1 MKKLILSI
9 LLIIGITSLSANEN
23 RQNSASNKRNEIK
36 RVRERRERRN
46 RKDINLNKE
55 NTVKKENIVK
65 KENTVKKENVID
77 KKNLN
82 LNKEIEL
89 NKEDEKKL
97 NSNKKNINTPR
108 ITGPR
113 YRLEVSISTLPVY
126 NNRTKQV
133 GYYAYKSFSI
143 LPEWKKQVT
152 KDIDITFGPKFS
164 ANLIFA
170 KDYPSA
176 GNDVVVD
183 KGQIIGSLSVGTE
196 VDFNFRLKENIKL
209 YIGVETTLGL
219 GIKINTLNGK
229 YISKVKGDRGQDVWH
244 AYVDKDIYKSLKY
257 IYRANV
263 SFGLKINDKYNVAF
277 FGGYGKG
284 HFGVEFGHT
293 F

>member
-65 KENTVKKENVID
+65 KENVID

-89 NKEDEKKL
+89 NKKDEKKL
-97 NSNKKNINTPR
+97 NSNEKNINTPR

-284 HFGVEFGHT
+284 HFGLEFGHT